1 MNDYRIIAKDAATG
15 DDLTRIIT
23 ERSDKAARQA
33 FDKMHR
39 DTPHEITGSELV
51 KENTTATKQ
60 QERDAL
66 AKIRAMVEEL
76 GPDSYLAA
84 AFAGCFELADLNIEY
99 DFGDSMK
106 ARAESA
112 NRDAEKAQKEL
123 AAAKGRIAELESEI
137 ASLKE
142 KLEREEEWKP
152 YEDPHNVSQADYEA
166 LSGTPDARELS
177 DEEAADLIAKEFGFD
192 RSKIAIVHEVAK
204 EEINRHN
211 RIRNAGMIPRKALFD
226 VWDWN
231 YICFNVRGNVTMGY

>member
-84 AFAGCFELADLNIEY
+84 AFAGCFELADQNIEY

-112 NRDAEKAQKEL
+112 NLDAEKAQKEL
-123 AAAKGRIAELESEI
+123 AAANARIAELEKSRDGMSRELQTLRKRTFTPGLYKSLYDMVSADLDGVKKNMAFLADGI
-137 ASLKE
+137 ADNASNPDCDAFK
-142 KLEREEEWKP
+142 
-152 YEDPHNVSQADYEA
+152 DYVRDYKA
-166 LSGTPDARELS
+166 ARELRAS
-177 DEEAADLIAKEFGFD
+177 REWQMKELKAIAPED
-192 RSKIAIVHEVAK
+192 AQE
-204 EEINRHN
+204 
-211 RIRNAGMIPRKALFD
+211 
-226 VWDWN
+226 
-231 YICFNVRGNVTMGY
+231 

>member
-84 AFAGCFELADLNIEY
+84 AFAGCFDIADQNIEY

-106 ARAESA
+106 VRAESA

-123 AAAKGRIAELESEI
+123 AAANARIAELEKSRDGMTRELQTLRKRTFTPGLYQ
-137 ASLKE
+137 SL
-142 KLEREEEWKP
+142 
-152 YEDPHNVSQADYEA
+152 YDMVSADLDGVKKNMA
-166 LSGTPDARELS
+166 FLADGMADSSSNPDCDAFKDYVRDYKAARELLTNR
-177 DEEAADLIAKEFGFD
+177 EWQMRELKAIAPED
-192 RSKIAIVHEVAK
+192 AQE
-204 EEINRHN
+204 
-211 RIRNAGMIPRKALFD
+211 
-226 VWDWN
+226 
-231 YICFNVRGNVTMGY
+231 

>member
-23 ERSDKAARQA
+23 ERTDKAARQA
-33 FDKMHR
+33 FDKLHR

-51 KENTTATKQ
+51 KENTAATKQ

-84 AFAGCFELADLNIEY
+84 AFSGCFEIADQNIEY

-123 AAAKGRIAELESEI
+123 AAANARIAELEKSRDSMSRELQTLRKQTFAPGLYMSLYDMVSADLDGVKKNMAFLADGI
-137 ASLKE
+137 ADNASNPDCDSFK
-142 KLEREEEWKP
+142 
-152 YEDPHNVSQADYEA
+152 DYVRDYKA
-166 LSGTPDARELS
+166 ARELRAS
-177 DEEAADLIAKEFGFD
+177 REWQMKELKAIAPED
-192 RSKIAIVHEVAK
+192 AQE
-204 EEINRHN
+204 
-211 RIRNAGMIPRKALFD
+211 
-226 VWDWN
+226 
-231 YICFNVRGNVTMGY
+231 